1 MANEVTTIN
10 EQNVI
15 TEKLLNDYLTTITD
29 KLNPSQRMQFIAVAQ
44 AFNLNPFKREIY
56 ATTYKNKDGGTT
68 MSIVT
73 GYEVYLKRAEMN
85 PNYDGFE
92 TEFGI
97 VNGLINCTCKV
108 YRKDRRMPITSCV
121 WMNEYNT
128 GKSLWASKP
137 KTMLEKVAIATA
149 FRRAF
154 PTDFGGMPYTTDE
167 LPEKMTGNAANGIPA
182 PEIVHA
188 EVITPTD
195 EKTPA
200 ERTETSAA
208 DTQDRRDANWLAMCE
223 ELRNKAPEAFD
234 AYIASHNVPELS
246 EIRDRKQRH
255 ELFAEL
261 TATVNAATQECE

>member
-1 MANEVTTIN
+1 MANEDFTIN
-10 EQNVI
+10 EQNTI
-15 TEKLLNDYLTTITD
+15 TEKLLNDYLNTITD
-29 KLNPSQRMQFIAVAQ
+29 KLTLPQRMQFIAVAT
-44 AFNLNPFKREIY
+44 AFGLNPFKREIY
-56 ATTYKNKDGGTT
+56 AATYKNKDGGTT

-92 TEFGI
+92 TEFH
-97 VNGLINCTCKV
+97 VVDKQINCTCKV

-121 WMNEYNT
+121 WMCEYNT
-128 GKSLWASKP
+128 GKSLWATKP

-154 PTDFGGMPYTTDE
+154 PTDFGGTPYTTDE
-167 LPEKMTGNAANGIPA
+167 LPEKMTGDAANGIPA
-182 PEIVHA
+182 PEIVQA

-195 EKTPA
+195 KKTHA
-200 ERTETSAA
+200 ERTETTAA
-208 DTQDRRDANWLAMCE
+208 DTQDQRDANWIAMCE
-223 ELRNKAPEAFD
+223 ELRSKAPEAFD
-234 AYIASHNVPELS
+234 AYLTSHNVPELS

-261 TATVNAATQECE
+261 TSTVNAATQEAG

>member
-1 MANEVTTIN
+1 MANEVSTIN
-10 EQNVI
+10 EQNTI
-15 TEKLLNDYLTTITD
+15 TEKLLNDYLNTITD
-29 KLNPSQRMQFIAVAQ
+29 KLTQPQRMQFIAVAT
-44 AFNLNPFKREIY
+44 AFGLNPFKREIY

-92 TEFGI
+92 TEFH
-97 VNGLINCTCKV
+97 VVDKQINCTCKV

-121 WMNEYNT
+121 WMCEYNT
-128 GKSLWASKP
+128 GKSLWATKP

-167 LPEKMTGNAANGIPA
+167 LPEKMTGDAANGIPT
-182 PEIVHA
+182 PEIVQA

-195 EKTPA
+195 KKTPA
-200 ERTETSAA
+200 ERTETTAA
-208 DTQDRRDANWLAMCE
+208 DTQDQRDANWIAMCE
-223 ELRNKAPEAFD
+223 ELRSKAPEAFD
-234 AYIASHNVPELS
+234 AYLTSHNVPELS
-246 EIRDRKQRH
+246 EIRDHKQRH
-255 ELFAEL
+255 KLFAEL
-261 TATVNAATQECE
+261 TATVNAATQEVG